1 MENKFDMKCY
11 DIDMEIANYDGF
23 VTPNG
28 FLKVRSSDESD
39 IYPTHSDYAKEYM
52 KREWGMDFDVSLDAL
67 KYMTDELGF
76 VQYSNRA
83 FIWERDELDSLWDIY
98 KDAIKDNRFNDSTI
112 RNLYYTCV
120 INNDFY
126 KMTNNNKAKK

>member
-1 MENKFDMKCY
+1 MN
-11 DIDMEIANYDGF
+11 
-23 VTPNG
+23 
-28 FLKVRSSDESD
+28 SS
-39 IYPTHSDYAKEYM
+39 
-52 KREWGMDFDVSLDAL
+52 
-67 KYMTDELGF
+67 
-76 VQYSNRA
+76 
-83 FIWERDELDSLWDIY
+83 WDIY

>member
-1 MENKFDMKCY
+1 MDNKFDMTCH

-28 FLKVRSSDESD
+28 FLVVRASDSSD

-52 KREWGMDFDVSLDAL
+52 KKEWGMDFDISLDAL
-67 KYMTDELGF
+67 KYMTEELGF

-83 FIWERDELDSLWDIY
+83 FIWDRDGVSDYWAMY
-98 KDAIKDNRFNDSTI
+98 KDVVKDKRFNDSTI

-120 INNDFY
+120 INTDFY
-126 KMTNNNKAKK
+126 NMANENKAKK